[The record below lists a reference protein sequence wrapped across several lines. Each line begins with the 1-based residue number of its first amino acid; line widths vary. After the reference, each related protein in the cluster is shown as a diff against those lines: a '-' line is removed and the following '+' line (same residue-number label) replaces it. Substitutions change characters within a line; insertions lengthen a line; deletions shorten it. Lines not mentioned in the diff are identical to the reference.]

1 MVKPFNYLRLK
12 AKGVCAELRD
22 AVVLQ
27 ENPLRVVRHASRH
40 DGEVL
45 GLAADR
51 HRRRVTHAQL
61 GTCFH
66 PAWLQHHQPQNQPKT
81 KPTWRDGWSGG
92 RLG

>member
-1 MVKPFNYLRLK
+1 MKAVNDLRLE
-12 AKGVCAELRD
+12 AKGVCAKLSD

-27 ENPLRVVRHASRH
+27 EDPLRVVRHAGRH

-51 HRRRVTHAQL
+51 HGRRVTHAQL

-66 PAWLQHHQPQNQPKT
+66 PAWLQHHQPQNQPQA
-81 KPTWRDGWSGG
+81 KPTWRDGWSEGG